1 MKTPYTITHALL
13 LLSFILFISIG
24 NVADA
29 NAQRIENPYF
39 IEGKLDIPLVLG
51 SGLMV
56 GIAAKKFKNKP
67 FLNTDELDALDPST
81 LKGIDAWAFKRKS
94 IKAQQASD
102 IMVVTS
108 PIAPLLLL
116 ADKDA
121 RSHAGQVGFFFLEV
135 GFINYSL
142 MGITKELIKRKR
154 PYLYDREI
162 PYEIRQRPSATSSFY
177 SGHTSMTAGFY
188 FMSAKMFSD
197 FNPDSKLRPFVWGTA
212 AIVPAIT
219 GMLRVRAGKHY
230 PTDVIVGYLVGAAV
244 GILIPQIHK
253 RKLD

>member
-1 MKTPYTITHALL
+1 MKNLISTHHFLL
-13 LLSFILFISIG
+13 LCFLLFGVFTSTSIEV
-24 NVADA
+24 VA
-29 NAQRIENPYF
+29 QTENPYQ
-39 IEGKLDIPLVLG
+39 IKASLDIPLFLG
-51 SGLMV
+51 GGLGV
-56 GIAAKKFKNKP
+56 FVSSQKFKNKP
-67 FLNTDELDALDPST
+67 FLTTDELDALDPST
-81 LKGIDAWAFKRKS
+81 LKGIDAWGVRRNS

-102 IMVVTS
+102 ILLITS

-142 MGITKELIKRKR
+142 TALTKELIKRKR

-162 PYEIRQRPSATSSFY
+162 PYEIRQSPSATSSFY
-177 SGHTSMTAGFY
+177 SGHASLSAGFY
-188 FMSAKMFSD
+188 FMSAKMFHD
-197 FNPDSKLRPFVWGTA
+197 FNPNSKLRPLVWGTA

-219 GMLRVRAGKHY
+219 GMLRVRGGKHY

-244 GILIPQIHK
+244 GILVPQIHK
-253 RKLD
+253 RNMGG

>member
-1 MKTPYTITHALL
+1 MKFLKQTPYLL
-13 LLSFILFISIG
+13 ILFTILFFTCTTPSSV
-24 NVADA
+24 VA
-29 NAQRIENPYF
+29 QTENPYDVKA
-39 IEGKLDIPLVLG
+39 KLDIPLFLG

-56 GIAAKKFKNKP
+56 GIAARKFKNKP

-81 LKGIDAWAFKRKS
+81 LRGIDAWAVRRNS

-102 IMVVTS
+102 ILFVTS

-116 ADKDA
+116 ANKNS
-121 RSHAGQVGFFFLEV
+121 RNHAGQIGFFFLET

-142 MGITKELIKRKR
+142 LALVKETVKRKR

-162 PYEIRQRPSATSSFY
+162 PYELRQRPAATSSFF
-177 SGHTSMTAGFY
+177 SGHTSMAAGFY

-219 GMLRVRAGKHY
+219 GMLRVRGGKHY
-230 PTDVIVGYLVGAAV
+230 PTDVIVGYIVGAAV
-244 GILIPQIHK
+244 GILVPQIHK
-253 RKLD
+253 RKLE